1 LLQHYSILLDIKVIS
16 KVMKSSILF
25 RFRKF
30 DEVLTNI
37 ENEIYLMD
45 YLKLNEESKDR
56 AESLCRNY
64 LYILILHDHTKL
76 RHILNTN
83 YSLNES
89 LFQIK
94 NPDQKEKGRKVS
106 KKSYQPSKNSF

>member
-1 LLQHYSILLDIKVIS
+1 
-16 KVMKSSILF
+16 
-25 RFRKF
+25 
-30 DEVLTNI
+30 
-37 ENEIYLMD
+37 MD
-45 YLKLNEESKDR
+45 YLKLSEESKDR
-56 AESLCRNY
+56 AEGLCRNY

-106 KKSYQPSKNSF
+106 KKSYQPSKNSFEDEMDQHMEKNKQSKSLTTLSKAFKAFMTSTNE